1 MRVVSDGLFIICV
14 YSSEATQP
22 HHLPH
27 CHVRSP
33 DGDVV
38 VALPVLKVIVGKKL
52 SKRAKSLLISNLEKI
67 CETWNKLNPEIE
79 AKYE

>member
-1 MRVVSDGLFIICV
+1 MKVETDGLFTICV
-14 YSSEATQP
+14 YSNEVTQK

-38 VALPVLKVIVGKKL
+38 VAIPSLKVIVGRGL
-52 SKRAKSLLISNLEKI
+52 SKRAKTLLVGNFEKI
-67 CETWNKLNPEIE
+67 CDAWNKLNPESEI
-79 AKYE
+79 